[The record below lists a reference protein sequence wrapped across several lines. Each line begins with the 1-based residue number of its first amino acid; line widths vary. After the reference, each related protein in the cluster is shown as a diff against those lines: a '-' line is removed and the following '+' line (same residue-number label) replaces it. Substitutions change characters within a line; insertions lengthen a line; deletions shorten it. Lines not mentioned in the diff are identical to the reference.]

1 MNTIDVEYDA
11 ASYRDIADEEFVISW
26 VNRVLEKVERDNVEL
41 SISFVSDEEIKD
53 LNKQYRNLDMPTD
66 ILSFVQGDSKDD
78 DDFWPC
84 ENEEEEAQ
92 VLGDMVISPDAI
104 KRNCENFNETLENE
118 LKRLLVHGVLHLIGM
133 DHKTNEF
140 KTEPMLIL
148 QEQILNDLREM
159 E

>member
-1 MNTIDVEYDA
+1 MNTIDVEYDV

-84 ENEEEEAQ
+84 ESEEEEAE

-118 LKRLLVHGVLHLIGM
+118 LRRLLVHGVLHLIGK

-148 QEQILNDLREM
+148 QEQILNELREM

>member
-84 ENEEEEAQ
+84 ESEEAQ

-118 LKRLLVHGVLHLIGM
+118 LRRLLVHGVLHLIGK

-148 QEQILNDLREM
+148 QEQILNELREM

>member
-118 LKRLLVHGVLHLIGM
+118 LRRLLVHGVLHLIGM

>member
-84 ENEEEEAQ
+84 ESEEEEAQ

-118 LKRLLVHGVLHLIGM
+118 LRRLLVHGVLHLIGK

-148 QEQILNDLREM
+148 QEQILNELREM

>member
-84 ENEEEEAQ
+84 ESEEEEAQ

>member
-118 LKRLLVHGVLHLIGM
+118 LRRLLVHGVLHLIGK

-148 QEQILNDLREM
+148 QEQILNELREM